1 MIAGRVRGGSG
12 RPVQP
17 EARNAADGTTAK
29 VPQEARYIAVE
40 GAIGVGKSSLSR
52 ALARHYGARLVGEP
66 VEENPFLPR
75 FYEDPDRYA
84 LTAQLSFLVERYRQ
98 QEELVQ
104 MDLFEQAVVTDYL
117 FAKDRI
123 FAGLTLAADELA
135 LYERIFGLLGARVR
149 KPDLVVFLD
158 AEVDVLLRRLRKR
171 DRPYERKIGR
181 AYIEKVAEA
190 YRRYFHGY
198 RETPLLVVSCSDID
212 FVENG
217 AHLGD
222 LVREI
227 GSMGQGTQVYVPLGS
242 S

>member
-1 MIAGRVRGGSG
+1 
-12 RPVQP
+12 
-17 EARNAADGTTAK
+17 
-29 VPQEARYIAVE
+29 VPQETRYIAVE
-40 GAIGVGKSSLSR
+40 GAIGVGKSSLAK
-52 ALARHYGARLVGEP
+52 ALAKHYGAKLVGEP

-75 FYEDPDRYA
+75 FYEEPERYA

-104 MDLFEQAVVTDYL
+104 MDLFEQSVVTDYL

-123 FAGLTLAADELA
+123 FAGLTLASDELS
-135 LYERIFGLLGARVR
+135 LYERIYGLLDARIR
-149 KPDLVVFLD
+149 RPDLVVFLD
-158 AEVDVLLRRLRKR
+158 AEVEVLLRRLKKR

-190 YRRYFHGY
+190 YRRFFHGY
-198 RETPLLVVSCSDID
+198 RETPLLIVSCSDID

-217 AHLGD
+217 GHLVD

-242 S
+242 V